1 MKKVKCM
8 LIESTKVKKNDND
21 LLEVIVYLMEETKIN
36 KLETKNSLNE
46 FISRLILLT
55 NTDYEEFIE
64 KYEKTGNLVSIE
76 FNNQVFDLKLEDF
89 MDYIGL
95 CTNQN
100 EVFNFD
106 GTLNQFLVDF
116 KPFRYCKIK
125 TNLKKPVN
133 KNSFFTRVHLIVK
146 EITNNIDDEIF
157 TILNSDC
164 STEKTT
170 LFDCKDYEKTFSF
183 YAPSEISEENYLVI
197 LEHLLNRVDFYNFK
211 NDTDLAYSDEM
222 FEKIDIANEVINI
235 AYGVKNG
242 YISSK
247 AIIGQINFDSNP
259 FYEVNYF
266 KFLEEYINES
276 TYEYIL
282 QKWNSEKW
290 MDKIPFKNS

>member
-1 MKKVKCM
+1 MKKMQSM
-8 LIESTKVKKNDND
+8 LIKSTKVKKNDND
-21 LLEVIVYLMEETKIN
+21 LLDVIVYLMEETKIN
-36 KLETKNSLNE
+36 KLKTKNSLNE

-55 NTDYEEFIE
+55 NADYEEFIE

-116 KPFRYCKIK
+116 KPFRYGKIK

-133 KNSFFTRVHLIVK
+133 KNSFFTRVQLIVN

-157 TILNSDC
+157 TITNSDC
-164 STEKTT
+164 PIEKT
-170 LFDCKDYEKTFSF
+170 LSF
-183 YAPSEISEENYLVI
+183 YAPSEISEENYLAI

-211 NDTDLAYSDEM
+211 NDTDLAYSEEM

>member
-1 MKKVKCM
+1 MKKMQSM
-8 LIESTKVKKNDND
+8 LIKSTKVKKNDND
-21 LLEVIVYLMEETKIN
+21 LLDVIVYLMEETKIN
-36 KLETKNSLNE
+36 KLKTKNSLNE

-116 KPFRYCKIK
+116 KPFRYGKIK

-133 KNSFFTRVHLIVK
+133 KNSFFTRVQLIVN

-157 TILNSDC
+157 TITNSDC
-164 STEKTT
+164 PIEKT
-170 LFDCKDYEKTFSF
+170 LSF
-183 YAPSEISEENYLVI
+183 YAPSEISEENYLAI

-211 NDTDLAYSDEM
+211 NDTDLAYSEEM